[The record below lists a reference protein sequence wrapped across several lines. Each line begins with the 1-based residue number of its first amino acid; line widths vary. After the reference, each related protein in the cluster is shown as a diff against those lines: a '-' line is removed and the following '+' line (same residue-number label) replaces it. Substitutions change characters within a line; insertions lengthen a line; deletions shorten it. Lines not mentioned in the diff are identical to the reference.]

1 MGAATQVSRT
11 LRGITDQEGF
21 DIASW
26 PGVDEGALPP
36 EKLRIYLVRK
46 KAVRLYLLDGASDST
61 LQEKCGLCVS
71 NVYRLVRYRCTS
83 GHPDGR
89 IWGWRALVPDVRIR
103 GYARQRP
110 VRPTATGRGVSGAMQ
125 LSLDLEPDLAQR
137 LEVRILRTC
146 SGTQLGEVGREINVL
161 FRWWVGELRKLQYE
175 VRNQWPFNTQSMGY
189 WSLYRHV
196 KRVLSANPL
205 RAAKVVGGPALA
217 AKFKSGDGVNR
228 PVLVALDR
236 VEMDGHKLD
245 GRFVV
250 MIPQMDGGWSPKLVH
265 RIWVIV
271 ILEVVSR
278 AVLGYHLSFN
288 VELKKEDILRSIK
301 SALTRWHQRDISF
314 SDQAYKGEAALPSG
328 HLDRYVGLCWN
339 ETSVD
344 GALAETCRTV
354 REKLELV
361 VGSTLL
367 DPSAGYPS
375 RRSKDDRPFI
385 ETFFR
390 ALGDRGLQRISNTTG
405 GKPSDKQQRDPEKV
419 AVVNQVQLEYLE
431 ELIDVL
437 IANYNATPHSG
448 LGHRTPLQMLDFLTS
463 PERMTPRYADPDL
476 VQGLLSVR
484 KLCAVRGGYE
494 QGRRPYVE
502 FLGAR
507 YSSDVLAQRSDLV
520 GKKIWI
526 SNHLENDARVAL
538 ASLADGTELGVLR
551 AQPPW
556 HRTPHS
562 LAVRSAI
569 RSMVARRRFDIAHGG
584 DAVATFMDFVEQ
596 HGTRG
601 RLPLHPAYL
610 ELKRILLEYS
620 DFRSD
625 AEHVEQARMR
635 LGAEATAGQVLIEEA
650 ASIGGSVL
658 GARPG
663 PAPRSS
669 TLPPPR
675 KAAN

>member
-1 MGAATQVSRT
+1 MDAAIYTGRT

-21 DIASW
+21 DIDSW
-26 PGVDEGALPP
+26 PSIDESSLPT
-36 EKLRIYLVRK
+36 EKLRIFLARK
-46 KAVRLYLLDGASDST
+46 EAVRLYLLNGASDVT
-61 LQEKCGLCVS
+61 LREKCGLCAS
-71 NVYRLVRYRCTS
+71 NVYRLVRDRCTVV
-83 GHPDGR
+83 HPDGR
-89 IWGWRALVPDVRIR
+89 VWGWRALIPDVRVR
-103 GYARQRP
+103 AYSRQRP
-110 VRPTATGRGVSGAMQ
+110 VRPAATGRGAVGAMQ
-125 LSLDLEPDLAQR
+125 LSLDLEPDLARR
-137 LEVRILRTC
+137 LNERILKTC
-146 SGTQLGEVGREINVL
+146 SGTQLGEVGREINVV
-161 FRWWVGELRKLQYE
+161 FTWWIGELRKRQYE

-196 KRVLSANPL
+196 KRVLSANSL

-217 AKFKSGDGVNR
+217 TKMKSGDGVNR
-228 PVLVALDR
+228 PVLAVLDR

-250 MIPQMDGGWSPKLVH
+250 MIPQADGGWSPKPVH

-288 VELKKEDILRSIK
+288 VELKKEDVLRCIK

-314 SDQAYKGEAALPSG
+314 SEQAYKPEAALPSG

-390 ALGDRGLQRISNTTG
+390 ALGDRGLQRMSNTTG
-405 GKPSDKQQRDPEKV
+405 GKPADKQRRDPEKI

-431 ELIDVL
+431 ELVDAL

-484 KLCAVRGGYE
+484 KLCTVRGGYA

-502 FLGAR
+502 FLRAR
-507 YSSDVLAQRSDLV
+507 YSSDVLAQRDDLV

-526 SNHLENDARVAL
+526 TNHLENDARVAL
-538 ASLADGTELGVLR
+538 ASLQDGTELGVLR

-569 RSMVARRRFDIAHGG
+569 ASMVSRRRFDVVNGG
-584 DAVATFMDFVEQ
+584 DAIATFMEFVEE

-601 RLPLHPAYL
+601 KLPLHPAYL
-610 ELKRILLEYS
+610 ELKRIQLEHL

-625 AEHVEQARMR
+625 AEHVEQARTR
-635 LGAEATAGQVLIEEA
+635 LGTKVEAGPVSDEDVVEAGE
-650 ASIGGSVL
+650 S
-658 GARPG
+658 
-663 PAPRSS
+663 APRKRSE
-669 TLPPPR
+669 
-675 KAAN
+675 